1 MQSIFA
7 TVSSDDFIPP
17 VQKSQHLC
25 ASIDDQRLP
34 FKGVLSAP
42 SFSTTPT
49 YAQYSDNSAAKLAV
63 INNSKTTSSDFFD
76 EQSKPPNGPHSSDNL
91 YSFASNISTAARMR
105 RNPDTFRGG
114 G

>member
-7 TVSSDDFIPP
+7 TVSTDDFIPP
-17 VQKSQHLC
+17 VQKSPHLC
-25 ASIDDQRLP
+25 ASIDDQRSP
-34 FKGVLSAP
+34 FKVVLSAP
-42 SFSTTPT
+42 SFSTTST
-49 YAQYSDNSAAKLAV
+49 YAKYSDKSAAKLAV
-63 INNSKTTSSDFFD
+63 INKTTSSDFFD